1 MTIRGLRRRVAFYS
15 RYSTDQQNF
24 SSIEGQE
31 RLCAK
36 YAEGKD
42 WIETKRYSDAARSG
56 TTTMGRSGLFAMLA
70 AAERGEFDIL
80 LMEDLDRA
88 SRDAADM
95 FWIAKQLDE
104 LDIVF
109 CTVAGGV
116 VTDIELAFKAVQSQQ
131 FIKQNVA
138 KSMRGQE
145 NAIASGR
152 MSGSIAYGYRKI
164 HQLDGRGEPVNGLR
178 EVDPTK
184 ALVVERIHADLDA
197 GKTTFQICKALNT
210 EGVEGP
216 KGKPWRPGTLLGNRN
231 GGLGILRNPI
241 YIGEYQFRKTHR
253 KRRKG
258 EIKMRF
264 TDMSERMIMQHPHL
278 AIIDREVWDRN
289 QARLAASFDRPFH
302 AKKKMRYVFTGK
314 VFCGDCHSTCI
325 VSDGKF
331 VCTGHNQKGICGNT
345 RRVFR
350 EQVEATL
357 LSRIKDHLLSEALI
371 EPSLAVYRQEA
382 EQARTEYLGRVQS
395 TAARM
400 AQIDKDIAS
409 ITRKLIDIDDDTF
422 TSKMLSEEMEKL
434 GLEKARLTQGVGSEP
449 SMPIQDLDAVAVVER
464 IGQTLDNLQA
474 ELEGDD
480 REASRAT
487 EIIRRL
493 VDKIILTPTP
503 GTVSDGRGAGDL
515 LVTVVGPLADLIEL
529 ADLPINRVTKREHG
543 PMLGFGNVNVVWTF
557 IYPLLW
563 EDPRAPAMKADDDII
578 AHLLDVADVPVS
590 VKKMEEAM
598 QAAGGN
604 GDGAHAAKRHV
615 RNALARLVAEGLAR
629 TVKWR
634 GTGAGYVWN
643 YRGMSDEQ
651 WKERV
656 ASPPMTMAI
665 PSISLSAPA
674 AVPVVVGRRRSDET
688 G

>member
-95 FWIAKQLDE
+95 FWIAKQLEE

-152 MSGSIAYGYRKI
+152 MSGSIAYGYRKV
-164 HQLDGRGEPVNGLR
+164 HELDGRGEPVKGLR

-184 ALVVERIHADLDA
+184 ALVVQRIHADLDA

-241 YIGEYQFRKTHR
+241 YIGEYQFRKTYR

-314 VFCGDCHSTCI
+314 VFCGECHSTCI
-325 VSDGKF
+325 VNDGKF

-350 EQVEATL
+350 EQVEATV
-357 LSRIKDHLLSEALI
+357 LSRIKDELLSEALI

-422 TSKMLSEEMEKL
+422 TSKVLSDELEKL

-449 SMPIQDLDAVAVVER
+449 SMPIQALDVAAVVER
-464 IGQTLDNLQA
+464 IGQALDNLQA

-487 EIIRRL
+487 EVIRQL
-493 VDKIILTPTP
+493 VEKIILTPTP
-503 GTVSDGRGAGDL
+503 GTISDGRGAGDL
-515 LVTVVGPLADLIEL
+515 LVTVVGPLANLIEL

-543 PMLGFGNVNVVWTF
+543 PMFSLGNGNVVWTF
-557 IYPLLW
+557 MYPLLW
-563 EDPRAPAMKADDDII
+563 EDPRAPTMKADDDII
-578 AHLLDVADVPVS
+578 ARLLDVADVPVS
-590 VKKMEEAM
+590 VKTMEEAM
-598 QAAGGN
+598 KATTEE
-604 GDGAHAAKRHV
+604 GAEECNAKRRV
-615 RNALARLVAEGLAR
+615 RNALARLVSEGLAR

-643 YRGMSDEQ
+643 HRGISDQQ

-656 ASPPMTMAI
+656 LSPPMTMAL
-665 PSISLSAPA
+665 PSIGLGAPD
-674 AVPVVVGRRRSDET
+674 AVPVIVGRRCPSF
-688 G
+688 

>member
-15 RYSTDQQNF
+15 RYSTDLQSF

-36 YAEGKD
+36 YSEDKD
-42 WIETKRYSDAARSG
+42 WIETRRYSDAARSG

-70 AAERGEFDIL
+70 DAERGEFDIL

-95 FWIAKQLDE
+95 FWIAKQLEE

-138 KSMRGQE
+138 KSKRGQE
-145 NAIASGR
+145 NAVASGR
-152 MSGSIAYGYRKI
+152 MSGSIPYGYRKV
-164 HQLDGRGEPVNGLR
+164 HKLDGRGEPVNGLR
-178 EVDPTK
+178 EVDPAK
-184 ALVVERIHADLDA
+184 ALVVQRIHEDFEA
-197 GKTTFQICKALNT
+197 GKTTFEICKALNS
-210 EGVEGP
+210 ELVEGP
-216 KGKPWRPGTLLGNRN
+216 KGKFWRPGTLLGNRN

-264 TDMSERMIMQHPHL
+264 TDMSERIIMQHPHL
-278 AIIDREVWDRN
+278 TIIERELWDRN
-289 QARLAASFDRPFH
+289 QARLAASYDRPFH
-302 AKKKMRYVFTGK
+302 AKKKMRYAFTGK
-314 VFCGDCHSTCI
+314 VFCGDCRSTCI

-350 EQVEATL
+350 EQVESTV
-357 LSRIKDHLLSEALI
+357 LSRIKEHLLSEALI
-371 EPSLAVYRQEA
+371 EPSLAVYREEA

-400 AQIDKDIAS
+400 AQIDKDLAS
-409 ITRKLIDIDDDTF
+409 ITRKLIDIDDDSF
-422 TSKMLSEEMEKL
+422 TSKALSDEMEKL
-434 GLEKARLTQGVGSEP
+434 GLEKARLTQGVGVEP
-449 SMPIQDLDAVAVVER
+449 GMPIQDLDAAAVVDR
-464 IGQTLDNLQA
+464 ISQTLDNLQA
-474 ELEGDD
+474 ELQGDD
-480 REASRAT
+480 REASRAS

-493 VDKIILTPTP
+493 IDKIILTPTP
-503 GTVSDGRGAGDL
+503 GTISDGRGAGDM

-543 PMLGFGNVNVVWTF
+543 PIFSLGNANVVWTF
-557 IYPLLW
+557 MYPLLW

-590 VKKMEEAM
+590 VKKMEEAV
-598 QAAGGN
+598 QAAAGEGG
-604 GDGAHAAKRHV
+604 DARAAKLRV
-615 RNALARLVAEGLAR
+615 RNALARLVSEGLSR

-643 YRGMSDEQ
+643 HRGISDEQ

-656 ASPPMTMAI
+656 ASPPMTMTI

-674 AVPVVVGRRRSDET
+674 AVPVVVGRRCGDET